1 MSPASSSLWPGR
13 CERTVS
19 DDLPVLETERL
30 VLRPYLMA
38 DAPSV
43 QQVCGDRAIADTT
56 LAIPHPYPDGAA
68 EQWISTHA
76 ESFRQGTEVTLA
88 ITLKPDRPVI
98 GSVAL
103 SVNKKHQRGELGYMV
118 AREHWN
124 RGYCTEAARALMSF
138 GFSTLGLD
146 RIQAAHFPRNPASG
160 RVMQKLGMTRE
171 GLLRQYVS
179 NRGTRED
186 VIMYSILRPE
196 FKTTGCTR

>member
-1 MSPASSSLWPGR
+1 M
-13 CERTVS
+13 
-19 DDLPVLETERL
+19 
-30 VLRPYLMA
+30 
-38 DAPSV
+38 
-43 QQVCGDRAIADTT
+43 CGDPAIADTT

-76 ESFRQGTEVTLA
+76 DSFRQGTEVVLA
-88 ITLKPDRPVI
+88 ITLKPDGQVV
-98 GSVAL
+98 GSMAL
-103 SVNKKHQRGELGYMV
+103 SINKNHQRGELGYMV

-124 RGYCTEAARALMSF
+124 RGYCTEAARALMSYGF
-138 GFSTLGLD
+138 GALGLN

-186 VIMYSILRPE
+186 VIMYSILRRE
-196 FKTTGCTR
+196 FGATERTG